1 MGNTIDWQA
10 EVDRVRKAAEV
21 RKMADTQ
28 NEDEFIADDALPI
41 IPEGIYDVY
50 CTGVEKGVAHFG
62 SLKMYLKFKIV
73 NPAQYVDIKLF
84 MAINLINTKTGKPF
98 KKVPRGSK
106 YYKQW
111 IIANGNN
118 KPARD
123 DRMFPKIF
131 VSRIFSAVVK
141 TVKPKFPDG
150 TEMPECF
157 YYSVIEYLKE
167 RVA

>member
-28 NEDEFIADDALPI
+28 NEDEFIADDALPLM
-41 IPEGIYDVY
+41 PEGIYDVY

-73 NPAQYVDIKLF
+73 NPGQYVDTKLF

-98 KKVPRGSK
+98 KKVPHGSK
-106 YYKQW
+106 YYQQW

-123 DRMFPKIF
+123 DRMSSAIF
-131 VSRIFSAVVK
+131 KNRIFRAVVK

-150 TEMPECF
+150 TEKPECF

>member
-1 MGNTIDWQA
+1 MGNTIDWQG
-10 EVDRVRKAAEV
+10 EIDRLRNAAEA
-21 RKMADTQ
+21 RKMADIQ
-28 NEDEFIADDALPI
+28 NEDEFTADDARPL
-41 IPEGIYDVY
+41 IPEGIYDVF
-50 CTGVEKGVAHFG
+50 CTGVEKGVAHFA

-73 NPAQYVDIKLF
+73 NPGQYMDTKLF
-84 MAINLINTKTGKPF
+84 MAINLINIKTGKPF

-106 YYKQW
+106 YYQQW
-111 IIANGNN
+111 VIANGNS
-118 KPARD
+118 KPVRD
-123 DRMFPKIF
+123 DRMSPKIF
-131 VSRIFSAVVK
+131 VNRIFKAVVK